1 MPKYQM
7 IVLSNAVAG
16 REDEYNKWYT
26 EVHVPDVLKVPGVV
40 AAQRYRLAQSQRGS
54 KPSQWQYAAIYDIDA
69 PDLKEVQAEIGRRAN
84 TPAMALSDAI
94 GKDTWA
100 FVFEPITDRVTAK
113 R

>member
-7 IVLSNAVAG
+7 IVMSNAVPG

-40 AAQRYRLAQSQRGS
+40 AAQRYRLADSQRSS
-54 KPSQWQYAAIYDIDA
+54 KPSQWKYAAVYEIDT
-69 PDLKEVQAEIGRRAN
+69 PSLQEVQAEIGRRSR
-84 TPAMALSDAI
+84 TPAMVVSDAI
-94 GKDTWA
+94 ADTWA
-100 FVFEPITDRVTAK
+100 YVFEPITEKVSAK